1 MKVLTVFG
9 GKIGQLV
16 LLEFLEYLLWLK
28 RLKKWLPGYFL
39 MKLWIYENHIWEYP
53 GYQRFF
59 LAWDEELH
67 GRHERRSHEKKPLVQ
82 SALIYYAGW
91 TLTLSLI
98 CQSNQW
104 SQANSKVITKEGTTR
119 WSTKSH
125 TISRITSLS
134 FHRNHCLKRN
144 LVTVQF
150 SLIYVALVWAAIHS
164 SKFGSV
170 NH

>member
-16 LLEFLEYLLWLK
+16 LLEFLRYLLWLK
-28 RLKKWLPGYFL
+28 RLKKWLTGYFL
-39 MKLWIYENHIWEYP
+39 MKLWIYENHIWEFL

-59 LAWDEELH
+59 LTWDEELH
-67 GRHERRSHEKKPLVQ
+67 WPHERWSHEKKPLVQ
-82 SALIYYAGW
+82 SALIYHAGW

-98 CQSNQW
+98 CQSNKW
-104 SQANSKVITKEGTTR
+104 SQANSKVITKGGTTCC
-119 WSTKSH
+119 SAKSH

-134 FHRNHCLKRN
+134 FNRNHCLNRN

-150 SLIYVALVWAAIHS
+150 SLIYVALV
-164 SKFGSV
+164 
-170 NH
+170 